1 MRRQVIQFH
10 YVLKDRFGKI
20 IESTRGREAVY
31 LLTGSGQ
38 VVRGLEKALLKL
50 NPGEKRTITVLAH
63 EAYGYRDEELVNRIP
78 LTKLPIKVNVGDT
91 LEVETQGGSKQIV
104 TVMAKTSSDV
114 TLDGNHP
121 LAGQELTFEVEILE
135 NREATNEEIK

>member
-10 YVLKDRFGKI
+10 YVLKDRFGKM
-20 IESTRGREAVY
+20 IESTRSREAVH

-50 NPGEKRTITVLAH
+50 NPGEKKTITVPAH

-91 LEVETQGGSKQIV
+91 LEVETQGDRKQIV
-104 TVMAKTSSDV
+104 TVIAKTSSDV

-121 LAGQELTFEVEILE
+121 LSGQQLTFEVEVFE
-135 NREATNEEIK
+135 NREATDEAIK

>member
-1 MRRQVIQFH
+1 MRRQVIKFH
-10 YVLKDRFGKI
+10 YVLKDRFGKM
-20 IESTRGREAVY
+20 IESTRGREAVQ

-50 NPGEKRTITVLAH
+50 NPGERKTITVPAH

-78 LTKLPIKVNVGDT
+78 LTKLPIKVNVGDI
-91 LEVETQGGSKQIV
+91 LEVEAQGDSKQIV
-104 TVMAKTSSDV
+104 TVIAKTFSDV

-121 LAGQELTFEVEILE
+121 LAGQELTFEVEVLE